1 MNEADLWEDLGMN
14 VRRNRGIEWIRTLL
28 LLTLLVGGL
37 NGCRKRE
44 PAAPV
49 EPNATAGD
57 VAAAGGREPS
67 DPLDA
72 VAGLLGDSKEK
83 IQKIVDGQNT
93 FQPSFEQW
101 WGRIAPDFALTDTEG
116 NVHKLSSY
124 RGKNVVVVYSTTWCP
139 TCRIQVPHLKELR
152 EGVPAAQLA
161 VLSIS
166 NESAALLKEYAGQQE
181 INYPML
187 SSSETLEA
195 PFSQVQ
201 YIPTSFFVDA
211 QGKFKL
217 VATGLVEA
225 DVAKAIVEV
234 N

>member
-1 MNEADLWEDLGMN
+1 MKA
-14 VRRNRGIEWIRTLL
+14 RPNRGIEWIWTLL
-28 LLTLLVGGL
+28 LVTLLVGGL
-37 NGCRKRE
+37 SGCGKQE
-44 PAAPV
+44 PAAPP
-49 EPNATAGD
+49 EPNTPTGD
-57 VAAAGGREPS
+57 VAAAAGGRES
-67 DPLDA
+67 RDPLDA

-139 TCRIQVPHLKELR
+139 TCSIQVPHLKELR
-152 EGVPAAQLA
+152 EGVPAAELV

>member
-1 MNEADLWEDLGMN
+1 MNA
-14 VRRNRGIEWIRTLL
+14 RPNRGIEWIRTLL
-28 LLTLLVGGL
+28 LSTLLVGGL
-37 NGCRKRE
+37 NGCRKQE
-44 PAAPV
+44 QAAPA
-49 EPNATAGD
+49 EPNAAAGD
-57 VAAAGGREPS
+57 VAAAGRRESP

-93 FQPSFEQW
+93 FQPSFDQW

-139 TCRIQVPHLKELR
+139 TCKIQVPHLKELR
-152 EGVPAAQLA
+152 EAIAADQLV

-166 NESAALLKEYAGQQE
+166 NESTALLKEYVAQQE

-187 SSSETLEA
+187 SSSETLAA

-217 VATGLVEA
+217 AATGLVKA

>member
-1 MNEADLWEDLGMN
+1 MNA
-14 VRRNRGIEWIRTLL
+14 RPNRGIEWIRTLL
-28 LLTLLVGGL
+28 LSTLLVGGL
-37 NGCRKRE
+37 NGCRKQE
-44 PAAPV
+44 PAAPA
-49 EPNATAGD
+49 EPNAAAGD
-57 VAAAGGREPS
+57 VAAAARRES
-67 DPLDA
+67 RDPLDA

-139 TCRIQVPHLKELR
+139 TCKIQVPELKELR
-152 EGVPAAQLA
+152 EAVAADQLV

-166 NESAALLKEYAGQQE
+166 NEPTGLLKEYAGQQQ

-187 SSSETLEA
+187 SSSETLAA

-217 VATGLVEA
+217 AATGLVKA